1 MLNRPR
7 KNQRW
12 IPAYKARY
20 WANIWRDNLSKPH
33 CLLWLPGKCPL
44 KPWQWLFRKRLL
56 ITSGSYHCGSVVK
69 DLTGIHGDMG
79 WIPGLAQWIKGS
91 SIAVSCGVGRRRC
104 SDPVLLWLWR
114 RLAATVLIRPLPWEP
129 PYAVGVALEKQ
140 KSRIERQNQYSSFKK
155 NHVFVIKSQDF
166 INLGKINTWV

>member
-1 MLNRPR
+1 MLNRTR

-91 SIAVSCGVGRRRC
+91 SIAMSCGVGHRCCLDLALWWLWHRLVGWQLQLQLDLSLVTSIYHRC
-104 SDPVLLWLWR
+104 SSPPCPPKKKKTFIHFKCVLLW
-114 RLAATVLIRPLPWEP
+114 
-129 PYAVGVALEKQ
+129 
-140 KSRIERQNQYSSFKK
+140 SF
-155 NHVFVIKSQDF
+155 SA
-166 INLGKINTWV
+166 